1 MPHRLSRR
9 HFLQTTAAGAALG
22 LTARLGADEKK
33 PAANER
39 LHVAVVGFRS
49 QGASDLHAVAAG
61 GAEIVALCDVA
72 TKDPDIGKIR
82 EQYPKATFDTDFRK
96 TLDRNG
102 IDAVVVGTPDHWH
115 ALITLAALR
124 AGKHVYC
131 EKPLT
136 HTVQE
141 ARVVA
146 ETAAKYKRVTQMG
159 TQIHGGDNYRRA
171 VELVQS
177 GAIGPVREVHVWC
190 GRSWGGTGQKPPE
203 PPVPEGL
210 DYQMWVGPAPFRPYS
225 PAWVPYEWR
234 RFWDFGGGTMA
245 DMGCHYMDLAF
256 WALKLRHPTHVAARG
271 TPAPA
276 DGQTAAGALEVEYE
290 FPARGELPPVKLT
303 WYDGGKRPKY
313 FAEGKLPRWGDG
325 VVFVGSK
332 GMLLADYTRRK
343 LLPEKEY
350 ADFTPPKPFIPN
362 SIGHY
367 KEWVEACKSGGPTTC
382 NFDYAGAL
390 TEAVLLGNV
399 SYRCG
404 QPLKWDARNL
414 KADVPEAEKFLR
426 KEYRR
431 PWSL

>member
-9 HFLQTTAAGAALG
+9 RFLQTTAAGAALG
-22 LTARLGADEKK
+22 LTARLSATEKK
-33 PAANER
+33 PAANDR
-39 LHVAVVGFRS
+39 LHVAVVGFRGQGGYDLS
-49 QGASDLHAVAAG
+49 QVAAG
-61 GAEIVALCDVA
+61 GGEIVALCDVA
-72 TKDPDIGKIR
+72 TRDKDVGRVR
-82 EQYPKATFDTDFRK
+82 EKYPHATFDSDFRK

-115 ALITLAALR
+115 ALITLAALK

-146 ETAAKYKRVTQMG
+146 EAAAKYKRVTQMG
-159 TQIHGGDNYRRA
+159 TQIHGGDNYRRV

-177 GAIGPVREVHVWC
+177 GAVGPVREAHVWC
-190 GRSWGGTGQKPPE
+190 GKSWGGTGRPIDT

-210 DYQMWVGPAPFRPYS
+210 DYEMWVGPAPFRPYS
-225 PAWVPYEWR
+225 PAYVPYEWR
-234 RFWDFGGGTMA
+234 RWWDFGGGTMA

-256 WALKLRHPTHVAARG
+256 WALKLRHPTRVAAKG
-271 TPAPA
+271 EPAPSHPE
-276 DGQTAAGALEVEYE
+276 TAAVKLQVEYD

-313 FAEGKLPRWGDG
+313 FAEGQLPKWGDG
-325 VVFVGSK
+325 VLFVGSK
-332 GMLLADYTRRK
+332 GMLLADYSRRK
-343 LLPEKEY
+343 LLPEKEF
-350 ADFTPPKPFIPN
+350 ADFKAPAPFIPN

-367 KEWVEACKSGGPTTC
+367 KEWVEACMSGGPTTC

-404 QPLKWDARNL
+404 QPLKWDAKNL
-414 KADVPEAEKFLR
+414 KADVAGAEKYLR